1 MSPGVTAALAGTS
14 LALALLTA
22 QAGRAAGHRAATRE
36 RLWRTDPTGPRPGS
50 ASPGAVDSV
59 RRREL
64 LRPPGWV
71 RAHLDDAALLV
82 SPEAAWTAWCCAT
95 AVAVLAGGAGGGPP
109 AALVA
114 AGASIAAA
122 ATGIAA
128 RRGTAGR
135 MVERGMPDALDGVAR
150 AMRGGATTHQALAE
164 VALATPGRLGSELQR
179 AMTEVRAGSG
189 LESALLA
196 LQARRP
202 EPAVRLAVAA
212 LLLGAEAGGAHA
224 RALEGVAASVRAQCG
239 IAAEVRALGSQA
251 RLSALVIAAAPLGF
265 TGLAVGTDRTSAA
278 FLLRTPL
285 GLTCLALGLA
295 LDAVGAWWMH
305 RLAQV
310 EA

>member
-1 MSPGVTAALAGTS
+1 MSPAVTAALAGTF
-14 LALALLTA
+14 LALALLA
-22 QAGRAAGHRAATRE
+22 VRAGWAASRREATCA
-36 RLWRTDPTGPRPGS
+36 RLGWAPTGPPPAS
-50 ASPGAVDSV
+50 AAGGVVDAA
-59 RRREL
+59 RGGL

-71 RAHLDDAALLV
+71 RAHLDDAALPA
-82 SPEAAWTAWCCAT
+82 SPETTWTAWCCAT
-95 AVAVLAGGAGGGPP
+95 AVAVLAGGAGAGAA

-114 AGASIAAA
+114 AGASVAAA
-122 ATGIAA
+122 ATGLAA

-135 MVERGMPDALDGVAR
+135 MVERDLPDALEGVAQ
-150 AMRGGATTHQALAE
+150 AMRGGATTRQALAE
-164 VALATPGRLGSELQR
+164 VAAATPGRLGSELQR

-224 RALEGVAASVRAQCG
+224 RALEGVGASVRARCG
-239 IAAEVRALGSQA
+239 VAAEVRALGSQA

-265 TGLAVGTDRTSAA
+265 TGLAVGTDRTSAT
-278 FLLRTPL
+278 FLLRTPP

-295 LDAVGAWWMH
+295 LDAAGAWWMH